1 VLLDTIEMKDCILT
15 IPQQIVGLTRSLAK
29 RLQEMKDPITV
40 NCICP
45 GLVPT
50 PLVSQKIVDV
60 VPKYVITPYTTI
72 VRAIQAFISDPTI
85 TGQVAECSSSD
96 IIYRPVLTYG
106 NEASEYMVEAKYQ
119 NLVTLEEMM
128 RDSAE
133 KGEMLNG
140 MKVSGQEQATPIP

>member
-1 VLLDTIEMKDCILT
+1 
-15 IPQQIVGLTRSLAK
+15 
-29 RLQEMKDPITV
+29 
-40 NCICP
+40 
-45 GLVPT
+45 VPT

-72 VRAIQAFISDPTI
+72 VRGIQAFISDPTI
-85 TGQVAECSSSD
+85 TGQVAECSGSD
-96 IIYRPVLTYG
+96 VIYRPVLPYG